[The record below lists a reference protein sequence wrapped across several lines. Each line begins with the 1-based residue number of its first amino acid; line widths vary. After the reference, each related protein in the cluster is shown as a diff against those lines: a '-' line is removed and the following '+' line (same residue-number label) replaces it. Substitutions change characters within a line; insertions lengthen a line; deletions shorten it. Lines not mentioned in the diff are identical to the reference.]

1 MADAVF
7 DFLNRHSSLVVTTH
21 ENSDPDGLGAEL
33 VFSQLAKTMG
43 KKVRIVNSGAISD
56 KYRFLDPE
64 NTIEDWE
71 NLEKPLDSEAALV
84 IIDSADEYN
93 IGDIRDLITRA
104 AEVFVI
110 DHHEYN
116 QFNTLKGY
124 IDPTASSACEMAVE
138 LAIMANIQLT
148 PANAKA
154 AFAGIA
160 YDTGFFAF
168 NKTTQ
173 RTFRAA
179 TLLTEAGAVPYEIY
193 QQFNSRH
200 TLASL
205 YLEKTVLGSM
215 EILNQGKIA
224 VQLLRKEFL
233 ESCRATMEDA
243 DGFINTPLKCKDV
256 QVSVLV
262 KENKEGK
269 VKCSLRSKGAVNVSK
284 IAQSMGGGGHVT
296 AAGFKSSR
304 SLDETLQLVLE
315 KISQEIKQ

>member
-7 DFLNRHSSLVVTTH
+7 DFLNRHSSLVLTTH

-33 VFSQLAKTMG
+33 IFSQLAKTKG
-43 KKVRIVNSGAISD
+43 KKVRIVNSGEISE
-56 KYRFLDPE
+56 KYRFMDPE
-64 NTIEDWE
+64 NAIEDWDS
-71 NLEKPLDSEAALV
+71 LKKPLDSGAALV
-84 IIDSADEYN
+84 IVDSADEYN
-93 IGDIRDLITRA
+93 IGKIREFIPYA
-104 AEVFVI
+104 PEVFVI
-110 DHHEYN
+110 DHHEIN
-116 QFNTLKGY
+116 PVNTLKGY
-124 IDPTASSACEMAVE
+124 VDPTASSACEMAVE
-138 LAIMANIQLT
+138 LAMMAGIQLT

-168 NKTTQ
+168 NKTTS
-173 RTFRAA
+173 RTFKAA
-179 TLLTEAGAVPYEIY
+179 TLLTAAGAVPYEIY
-193 QQFNSRH
+193 QQFNARH

-215 EILNQGKIA
+215 EIVNQGKVA

-243 DGFINTPLKCKDV
+243 DGFINTPLKCKEV

-269 VKCSLRSKGAVNVSK
+269 VKCSLRSKGNVNVSK
-284 IAQSMGGGGHVT
+284 IAQSMGGGGHVA

-315 KISQEIKQ
+315 RISQEMK